1 MTEEAVNVEN
11 KNGKEKTLVFL
22 GGFLNEDNV
31 NTLHPPLHNNYT
43 SHFYFSGFYYIDII
57 LFPKKKKLWSQCLC
71 KQVTEQREQGRAQR
85 QP

>member
-31 NTLHPPLHNNYT
+31 NTLYPPLHNNYT

-57 LFPKKKKLWSQCLC
+57 LFPKKKEVMEPMFVQASN
-71 KQVTEQREQGRAQR
+71 
-85 QP
+85 

>member
-43 SHFYFSGFYYIDII
+43 SHFYFSGFYYIDIL
-57 LFPKKKKLWSQCLC
+57 LFPKKKKSYGANVCAS
-71 KQVTEQREQGRAQR
+71 K
-85 QP
+85 